1 MAIRRRPKVRCRDRL
16 KIARRQVQRP
26 LNVGREPMALRAARQ
41 RGGESTANLRAVGFP
56 RRTVCKGI
64 AGNEGSRL
72 RGKEHCVDCPKRE
85 MVLKTL

>member
-56 RRTVCKGI
+56 RRTVCRGR
-64 AGNEGSRL
+64 A
-72 RGKEHCVDCPKRE
+72 GKEVAASAPKCTVYCPKRE
-85 MVLKTL
+85 RN